1 MKNVDVPKLASK
13 IKSKITKKRLFVVL
27 GAVVI
32 FLGLLVADFYFY
44 NLTRK
49 ITWGICRYVP
59 LPVAIIDREGII
71 TTRQLISNT
80 QAIKN
85 FYENQDFSD
94 VGMRVDFATK
104 EGKFRLKTKEKEVLD
119 KLIEN
124 RIVENIAESYNL
136 HISEKEAR
144 QDLAVRIANS
154 GREAKGFALDIRK
167 LYNWSLNDFVEQI
180 IIPEMY
186 LNKLYDYYN
195 ENIKNQSEAYKKI
208 NQAATE
214 LEEDSSNF
222 EEVAKKYSEGSSAEN
237 GGELG
242 WFEKGQIVPEVAEV
256 VFEMEP
262 GQHSE
267 IVESPLG
274 FHIVYLEKIRKSE
287 SGENLSKEK
296 KEVKIKQIHTKSGG
310 FFEWFLQQKRQ
321 ADVIILMK
329 DYKWEKETAMIEF
342 RDENLQRQEENI
354 IQKSEGD
361 PSVY

>member
-1 MKNVDVPKLASK
+1 MKKINVPKLASK
-13 IKSKITKKRLFVVL
+13 IKSKITKKRILVIIA
-27 GAVVI
+27 AVIV
-32 FLGLLVADFYFY
+32 FLGLLAVDFYFY
-44 NLTRK
+44 NLTK
-49 ITWGICRYVP
+49 GASKSICRFVP
-59 LPVAIIDREGII
+59 LPVAIVDKKGII
-71 TTRQLISNT
+71 TTRQLITNT

-94 VGMRVDFATK
+94 AGMRVDFATE
-104 EGKFRLKTKEKEVLD
+104 EGKFRLKTKEKEVMD

-124 RIVENIAESYNL
+124 RIVENIAENYNL
-136 HISEKEAR
+136 QVSKEEAR
-144 QDLAVRIANS
+144 QDLAARIANS

-195 ENIKNQSEAYKKI
+195 ENIKNQSEAYRKI
-208 NQAATE
+208 RQAAAE
-214 LEEDSSNF
+214 LKEDNSNF
-222 EEVAKKYSEGSSAEN
+222 GEIAKKYSEGQSAEN

-242 WFEKGQIVPEVAEV
+242 WFEKDQLIPEVGKA

-262 GQHSE
+262 GQRSE
-267 IVESPLG
+267 IIESPLG
-274 FHIVYLEKIRKSE
+274 FHIVYLEKIRKNE
-287 SGENLSKEK
+287 SGENSSKGK
-296 KEVKIKQIHTKSGG
+296 KEVKIKQIHAKSGG
-310 FFEWFLQQKRQ
+310 FFEWFLQQKQQ

-329 DYKWEKETAMIEF
+329 DYKWEKETALIEF
-342 RDENLQRQEENI
+342 RSKNLQRQEENI